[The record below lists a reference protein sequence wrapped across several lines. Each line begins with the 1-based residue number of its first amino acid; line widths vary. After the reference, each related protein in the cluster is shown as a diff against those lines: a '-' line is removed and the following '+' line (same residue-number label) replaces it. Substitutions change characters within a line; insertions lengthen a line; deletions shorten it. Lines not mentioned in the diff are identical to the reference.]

1 MHCNS
6 ACRAPREPTRAL
18 AEDIAGALRTAAHL
32 DTFSRTRFGPFDL
45 SRAVDLATWQ
55 AAAARLVTI
64 GEALAHLP
72 AIEIS
77 ERHVR

>member
-1 MHCNS
+1 M
-6 ACRAPREPTRAL
+6 
-18 AEDIAGALRTAAHL
+18 ALRTAAHL
-32 DTFSRTRFGPFDL
+32 DSFNRTRFGPFDL

-77 ERHVR
+77 ERHVRWVEQG